1 MESIS
6 SASNLEVHIDEKKS
20 IDLSQL
26 LDAMGD
32 DKDQTKEPLR
42 LHIRAWINSDS
53 EEEITNS

>member
-6 SASNLEVHIDEKKS
+6 SASNLEVHTDEKKS

-26 LDAMGD
+26 LDAMVD
-32 DKDQTKEPLR
+32 DQDQTKEPLK

-53 EEEITNS
+53 GEETTNS

>member
-6 SASNLEVHIDEKKS
+6 SASTLEIHTDEKKS

-26 LDAMGD
+26 LDAMVD
-32 DKDQTKEPLR
+32 DQDQTKEPLK

-53 EEEITNS
+53 EEETTNS